1 MKLLIMKN
9 LIKLKKIVSLLILL
23 SVSINISAQ
32 LENSNW
38 YFGNQAGINFN
49 DETSD
54 PSALTDG
61 VMRTDGG
68 SASISD
74 ANGNLL
80 FYTNGI
86 TVWGADHKTLKN
98 GTGLF
103 GSSTVS
109 QAVLI
114 VPNPSEEN
122 EYYIFTNQ
130 AQEAG
135 SKGLNYSIVKLTEKG
150 DDYNDNDDD
159 DDNDDNHDDNN
170 DDDDDD
176 DNSNSSSKLNT
187 GVVNGVSSSWKT
199 VTLPNNYSSMVVVT
213 TPNYTLSQ
221 KDPMVVRVRNA
232 SGNTFQIR
240 AESAG
245 GTVSAIDVHYMVV
258 EEGVYD
264 GMEAVKYNSTV
275 TDQDNSWKGETRS
288 YANSYTNPVVL
299 GQVMTSND
307 EDFST
312 FWSYGDKRTNPPN
325 SSYLRTGKHVA
336 QDSDTS
342 RNNETIGY
350 VVIEAGKG
358 NLNGI
363 GYTAAVGSDKVTQKE
378 YEYSISQPGANVAI
392 ATITAMDGSDGG
404 WAVLSSDSA
413 VSETGIKLSID
424 EDIIKDS
431 ETNHT
436 TEQVAYIVFGN
447 KSDDNDDD
455 DDGDDDDD
463 DYEYCNDQKTKVSI
477 CHKGKNTLCV
487 SINALQAH
495 LDHGDSLGSCNDDDK
510 EYEYSITSKNIPL
523 LPYASEKLTAVYNQ
537 DNDSYWVV
545 SFAPD
550 SDYTHNDTFY
560 AFKIDDTGVNL
571 KKKSNFTFFPMN
583 TENTGGQMK
592 ITADHKKLGMVH
604 NTMEVGRDGGLE
616 GLENVFTFDFD
627 RSNGT
632 VSSMMVHTL
641 LFDQL
646 GDIKLTSSANGFD
659 DVHVLLSGQDT
670 PKEVISSVNGFE
682 FSPDGDKFY
691 ISTKEQVNYDL
702 LNVSSNINIYQILY
716 RNLQNYDPNYSPLK
730 QLSNNL
736 NKEVFSLQLG
746 IDDKI
751 YGVNNS
757 GNLIRISNPN
767 GLDYTA
773 RYENSSISLNGKSG
787 SKGLPQLIQ
796 NRDYNSSNRLV
807 ETKRTVVQG
816 NPFKNELVID
826 LTQLRSVEVYDE
838 RGALIKLVVFND
850 SNERKL
856 YNLDTS
862 DLAVGIYF
870 LVIKDE
876 NSRVYNEKVFK
887 VD

>member
-1 MKLLIMKN
+1 MKN
-9 LIKLKKIVSLLILL
+9 LIKLNNIVSLLILL

-49 DETSD
+49 DGTSEPD
-54 PSALTDG
+54 ALIDG

-80 FYTNGI
+80 FYTNGN
-86 TVWGADHKTLKN
+86 TVWGADHKTIKN

-103 GSSTVS
+103 GSTTVS

-114 VPNPSEEN
+114 VPNPNEEN

-130 AQEAG
+130 AQEPG
-135 SKGLNYSIVKLTEKG
+135 SHGLNYSIVKLTE
-150 DDYNDNDDD
+150 NDDD
-159 DDNDDNHDDNN
+159 DN
-170 DDDDDD
+170 D

-187 GVVNGVSSSWKT
+187 GVVINVSSSWKT
-199 VTLPNNYSSMVVVT
+199 VTLPDNYSSMVVVT

-245 GTVSAIDVHYMVV
+245 GTVSPIDVHYMVL
-258 EEGVYD
+258 EEGVYE

-275 TDQDNSWKGETRS
+275 TDQDNSWKGETRT
-288 YANSYTNPVVL
+288 YTNSYTNPVVL
-299 GQVMTSND
+299 GQVMTYND

-312 FWSYGDKRTNPPN
+312 FWSYGKTRTNPPS

-350 VVIEAGKG
+350 VVFEAGKG

-363 GYTAAVGSDKVTQKE
+363 GYTAAVGADKVTQNE
-378 YEYSISQPGANVAI
+378 YTYSTIQSGAKVAI
-392 ATITAMDGSDGG
+392 ASITAMDGSDGG
-404 WAVLSSDSA
+404 WAVLSGTSPI
-413 VSETGIKLSID
+413 SETGIKLSID

-447 KSDDNDDD
+447 EN
-455 DDGDDDDD
+455 DDD
-463 DYEYCNDQKTKVSI
+463 DYEYCNDEKTKVSI

-495 LDHGDSLGSCNDDDK
+495 LDHGDSIGSCNDDDADK
-510 EYEYSITSKNIPL
+510 EFEYAVTSKNIPL

-550 SDYTHNDTFY
+550 NDVTHNDTFY
-560 AFKIDDTGVNL
+560 SFKVDDNGVNL
-571 KKKSNFTFFPMN
+571 AKKSAFTFLPIN
-583 TENTGGQMK
+583 EDHTGGQMK
-592 ITADHKKLGMVH
+592 ITSDLKNLGMVH
-604 NTMEVGRDGGLE
+604 NTQEIGRDGGLE
-616 GLENVFTFDFD
+616 GVESIFTFEFD
-627 RSNGT
+627 QISGS
-632 VSSMMVHTL
+632 VSSIMLHSILKDQNSNSIEL
-641 LFDQL
+641 L
-646 GDIKLTSSANGFD
+646 SSSNNGFIS
-659 DVHVLLSGQDT
+659 VHNMLSGQNKST
-670 PKEVISSVNGFE
+670 NIIASAYGFE

-691 ISTKEQVNYDL
+691 ISTKEQINYDL
-702 LNVSSNINIYQILY
+702 LNVSQNINIYQVLY
-716 RNLQNYDPNYSPLK
+716 RNHENYDPNYYPLK

-736 NKEVFSLQLG
+736 DTQVFSLQMG
-746 IDDKI
+746 VDDKI

-757 GNLIRISNPN
+757 GNLDRIINPN

-773 RYENSSISLNGKSG
+773 GYENSTISLNGKTG
-787 SKGLPQLIQ
+787 SRGLPQLIKVNQ
-796 NRDYNSSNRLV
+796 DNSSNRSV

-816 NPFKNELVID
+816 NPFKNELIID
-826 LTQLRSVEVYDE
+826 LTQLRSVEFYDE
-838 RGALIKLVVFND
+838 RGAMIKMVVFND
-850 SNERKL
+850 TSNRKL

-876 NSRVYNEKVFK
+876 NSQIYNEKVFK